1 MITVLI
7 ADDQELVR
15 AGFRAMLDAE
25 DDIEV
30 VGEAVDGWDAVEQ
43 ARLRKPQVVLMDI
56 RMPSV
61 DGIEATRHL
70 TSGGQSAPSIL
81 VLTTF
86 DVDEYVWQALR
97 AGASGFLLKD
107 TPRDRLAEGIRTIA
121 AGEALLSPAVTRRL
135 IEHFMRRPTP
145 DVAKR
150 ETFPEMTDR
159 ELEVFRLV
167 ARGLSNAEIGK
178 ALYVSQGTVKTHVS
192 RILSKL
198 ELRDRVQ
205 AVTFAYESG
214 LVQPGGTLLPEAEP
228 EAD

>member
-7 ADDQELVR
+7 ADDQQLVR

-30 VGEAVDGWDAVEQ
+30 VGEAIDGRDAVEQ
-43 ARLRKPQVVLMDI
+43 ARLRKPHVVLMDI
-56 RMPSV
+56 RMPHV
-61 DGIEATRHL
+61 DGIEATRRL
-70 TSGGQSAPSIL
+70 TSRVQSAPRIL

-86 DVDEYVWQALR
+86 DVDDYVWHALR

-107 TPRDRLAEGIRTIA
+107 IPRDRLAEGIRTVA
-121 AGEALLSPAVTRRL
+121 AGEALLAPAVTRRL
-135 IEHFMRRPTP
+135 IEHYMRRPAP
-145 DVAKR
+145 NVAEH

-159 ELEVFRLV
+159 ELEVFKLV
-167 ARGLSNAEIGK
+167 ARGLSNAEIGE

-198 ELRDRVQ
+198 DLRDRVQ

-214 LVQPGGTLLPEAEP
+214 LVQPGGTLPREAEP
-228 EAD
+228 EAG